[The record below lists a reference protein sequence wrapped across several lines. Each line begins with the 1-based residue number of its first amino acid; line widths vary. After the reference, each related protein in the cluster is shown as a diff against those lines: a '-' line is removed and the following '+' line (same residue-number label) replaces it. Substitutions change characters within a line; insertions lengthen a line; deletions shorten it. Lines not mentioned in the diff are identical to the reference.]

1 MLLEF
6 KRALEETVRIVQW
19 NPSTE
24 QLIEIANYIRSNPND
39 LISLSAF
46 ICETCEDV
54 TLMFLEGQD
63 YSDLNSL
70 LALARM
76 VVEESE

>member
-6 KRALEETVRIVQW
+6 KRALEKTVRIVQW

-24 QLIEIANYIRSNPND
+24 QLIEIANFIRSNPND
-39 LISLSAF
+39 LTSLSSF

>member
-6 KRALEETVRIVQW
+6 QRALEETVRIVQW
-19 NPSTE
+19 SPSTD
-24 QLIEIANYIRSNPND
+24 QLIEIANFIRSNPND
-39 LISLSAF
+39 LKYLSAF

-70 LALARM
+70 LVLARA

>member
-19 NPSTE
+19 NPSAE
-24 QLIEIANYIRSNPND
+24 ELIEIANFIRLNPND
-39 LISLSAF
+39 LTSLSAF